1 MRRSIGLIV
10 IVALLAGC
18 DTLTWF
24 GSNGGPRQ
32 GSSSSLVD
40 YLYPKG
46 EEPPPVESQI
56 PTLNVPLRVGLAFVP
71 TNMQSGDPLSE
82 ARKTE
87 LLDRTRAAF
96 QGREYLKEIVVVP
109 ETYLRSSRGFDAIDQ
124 VARLYKLD
132 VIALVSHD
140 QISQSSDKSSSFLY
154 WTIVGAYVVEGT
166 KNEVQTLVDTAV
178 FDIPT
183 RTLLFRAPGI
193 DKVTKDATLV
203 GTADQVRKTQDE
215 SFARAM
221 DQMTGN
227 LQKELEVFRQRIAS
241 EGAARV
247 VHAGSAGPGSGSGSV
262 DGSVVCALTLLVA
275 LGYWRTRRRLPPS
288 KG

>member
-1 MRRSIGLIV
+1 M
-10 IVALLAGC
+10 
-18 DTLTWF
+18 
-24 GSNGGPRQ
+24 Q
-32 GSSSSLVD
+32 GA
-40 YLYPKG
+40 
-46 EEPPPVESQI
+46 
-56 PTLNVPLRVGLAFVP
+56 N
-71 TNMQSGDPLSE
+71 PLSE

-87 LLDRTRAAF
+87 LLERTKAAF

-109 ETYLRSSRGFDAIDQ
+109 ETYMRSGNGFDAIDQ

-140 QISQSSDKSSSFLY
+140 QVATSADTSSSFLY

-203 GTADQVRKTQDE
+203 GTPDQVRRTQDE
-215 SFARAM
+215 SFGRAM
-221 DQMTGN
+221 DQMTGS
-227 LQKELEVFRQRIAS
+227 LQKELDVFRERIKT
-241 EGAARV
+241 EGAAKV
-247 VHAGSAGPGSGSGSV
+247 VHAGNPGAGGSGSV
-262 DGSVVCALTLLVA
+262 DALILGTLLLLLV
-275 LGYWRTRRRLPPS
+275 LGGWRQRQS
-288 KG
+288 SASNS

>member
-1 MRRSIGLIV
+1 MRWSIALALTVVLI
-10 IVALLAGC
+10 AGC
-18 DTLTWF
+18 STLSWF
-24 GSNGGPRQ
+24 GSDGGPRK

-46 EEPPPVESQI
+46 EEPPPVDSEI
-56 PTLNVPLRVGLAFVP
+56 PTLNLPLRVGLAFVP

-87 LLDRTRAAF
+87 LLERTKVAF
-96 QGREYLKEIVVVP
+96 QGREYLREIVVVP
-109 ETYLRSSRGFDAIDQ
+109 DTYMRSSRGFDAIDQ

-140 QISQSSDKSSSFLY
+140 QIAQSSDTSSSFLY

-193 DKVTKDATLV
+193 DMVTKDATLI
-203 GTADQVRKTQDE
+203 GTPEQVRKTQDE
-215 SFARAM
+215 SFGRAM
-221 DQMTGN
+221 DQMTAN
-227 LQKELEVFRQRIAS
+227 LQKELDVFRQRIQS

-262 DGSVVCALTLLVA
+262 DGLILCALLLLVA
-275 LGYWRTRRRLPPS
+275 LGLRRNRVCGS
-288 KG
+288 QS